1 MSLTAPEALA
11 ARRTF
16 TADDIFFSATDPKGV
31 ITHANET
38 FLRLAALEASDAVG
52 QPHNLIRH
60 PQMPGGIYRILWD
73 ELEAGRPV
81 VAYMANEARDGVRYD
96 VLATITPIDGGYL
109 SIRLR
114 PGVVELEQS
123 VLAAYQRVAE
133 SEAALREAG
142 GSRREVAQQ
151 GAALLLAELDELG
164 FSSAAQFTRYVLPR
178 EIEELLPALSSS
190 ASQPAGGGR
199 LASVLMSARAVATNA
214 DAFADLL
221 SGYENLAVRV
231 LAERESIAPKV
242 GLLIE
247 IGTELSRLADIL
259 STGTGTGTGTATA
272 TGTGESEE
280 LAQVRE
286 LTEKMVGWNSDALHG
301 LNSLP
306 DELGAL
312 QTSLRVLAL
321 RISMFVLLSHTV
333 VQFTSEVMASGQ
345 DRATELRLLHRA
357 LEQSL
362 ARVEAE
368 TGSLK
373 ETLSAI
379 PGGVEEAV
387 RSSDKVQLRA
397 DSWHKRLLAVLAESE
412 FDDVRT
418 EATNL
423 ANLAKGQL
431 ASLFALGEIVGLTTR
446 MRQTPVRFDTAEL
459 RERLQHI
466 AAGLSD
472 LS

>member
-1 MSLTAPEALA
+1 MSLTAPEAIA
-11 ARRTF
+11 ARRIF

-52 QPHNLIRH
+52 KPHNLIRH

-109 SIRLR
+109 SVRLR
-114 PGVVELEQS
+114 PGVVDLEQS
-123 VLAAYQRVAE
+123 VLAAYERVAAQ
-133 SEAALREAG
+133 EAELRTGGAG
-142 GSRREVAQQ
+142 RRDAAQQ
-151 GAALLLAELDELG
+151 GAALLLAELKELG
-164 FSSAAQFTRYVLPR
+164 FSSAAEFTRHVLPR
-178 EIEELLPALSSS
+178 EIEELLPALSSRDT
-190 ASQPAGGGR
+190 AAQGGR
-199 LASVLMSARAVATNA
+199 LASVLMAARAVATSA

-231 LAERESIAPKV
+231 LAERESISPKV
-242 GLLIE
+242 GVLIE

-259 STGTGTGTGTATA
+259 SAVD
-272 TGTGESEE
+272 GEDEN
-280 LAQVRE
+280 LVQVRE
-286 LTEKMVGWNSDALHG
+286 LTEKMVGWNADALHG
-301 LNSLP
+301 LNTLP
-306 DELGAL
+306 DELDAL
-312 QTSLRVLAL
+312 KTSLRDLAL

-333 VQFTSEVMASGQ
+333 VQFTSEVIASGQ
-345 DRATELRLLHRA
+345 DRGTELRLLHGA

-362 ARVEAE
+362 VRVEEE
-368 TGSLK
+368 TAALK
-373 ETLSAI
+373 DRLAAI
-379 PGGVEEAV
+379 PGDVEEAV

-397 DSWHKRLLAVLAESE
+397 DSWHKRLMEVLAEPA
-412 FDDVRT
+412 FDAVRT

-423 ANLAKGQL
+423 ADLVKGQL

-446 MRQTPVRFDTAEL
+446 MRQTPVRFDTADI

-466 AAGLSD
+466 AGGLSD